1 MKPLLRLTAC
11 AVVLCASRSH
21 AVPSPANSS
30 IPAHMLLVG
39 RAGDLADTTYGAF
52 TVVVRDAAN
61 NPVANSTVEVRILNC
76 PGARLSSDSY
86 DPPSTIRC
94 GTAGVLQTTNALG
107 EARIALVGGGT
118 PRQPARNGPLRPGL
132 RQRRHPG
139 HRQPRLPRP
148 GRQRRPGNERHLTL
162 ARRFRPR
169 RTHRPQRLRRRLPTR
184 RQRPEPVAWNLG
196 RRPLHPERHQLLP
209 IAVVPRRPHAAP
221 AARSAGRAGVAAQR
235 RTRRAGR
242 AQRRPLGEGDAPP
255 HAAIS

>member
-118 PRQPARNGPLRPGL
+118 PGSPPGTGPCVQVFASGVILGTASLAYPDLDGSGGL
-132 RQRRHPG
+132 G
-139 HRQPRLPRP
+139 TNDISL
-148 GRQRRPGNERHLTL
+148 
-162 ARRFRPR
+162 
-169 RTHRPQRLRRRLPTR
+169 
-184 RQRPEPVAWNLG
+184 WLG
-196 RRPLHPERHQLLP
+196 DF
-209 IAVVPRRPHAAP
+209 A
-221 AARSAGRAGVAAQR
+221 
-235 RTRRAGR
+235 
-242 AQRRPLGEGDAPP
+242 LGEPIGRSDFDGDGRLDASDLSLWLGIWG
-255 HAAIS
+255 AAHSTQSATSYCP